1 MLDSHFVD
9 EFQEVRACLRACVC
23 LCVCLR
29 VPACLRVCV
38 CVCPARPCPAT
49 DRRIPPPPHLCVRV
63 TGGATAAGAAPPQ
76 RRAVLWRRH
85 VPGRQPVP
93 RTLPTLHLSTSHS
106 RQQQTQ
112 REGGQSRQNVG
123 RGCCGVS
130 TRTRLLKEK
139 NTRVASHTIHR
150 ARLLTTAHACATQ
163 VTEFMRRGSLQQVL
177 GSGSSGVHWTL
188 RLQFARDAASVRS
201 AACVYVRAC
210 VHVRVCVCV
219 RFLFCFERLLYF
231 IVGVCFVCRAWRFCT
246 GKTHPASIVTLRC
259 SPCAVAG

>member
-1 MLDSHFVD
+1 MWTFGSPTPFCLACACRCLTTAASSSPPILPPLCFAVYRALWNESVVALKKLRPGMAMLDSHFVD

-93 RTLPTLHLSTSHS
+93 RTLPTLHLSTSQDVVNLHPIS
-106 RQQQTQ
+106 
-112 REGGQSRQNVG
+112 QSHRLNPGKIRLARAAHTRCTVG
-123 RGCCGVS
+123 
-130 TRTRLLKEK
+130 
-139 NTRVASHTIHR
+139 
-150 ARLLTTAHACATQ
+150 
-163 VTEFMRRGSLQQVL
+163 
-177 GSGSSGVHWTL
+177 
-188 RLQFARDAASVRS
+188 
-201 AACVYVRAC
+201 
-210 VHVRVCVCV
+210 
-219 RFLFCFERLLYF
+219 
-231 IVGVCFVCRAWRFCT
+231 
-246 GKTHPASIVTLRC
+246 
-259 SPCAVAG
+259 